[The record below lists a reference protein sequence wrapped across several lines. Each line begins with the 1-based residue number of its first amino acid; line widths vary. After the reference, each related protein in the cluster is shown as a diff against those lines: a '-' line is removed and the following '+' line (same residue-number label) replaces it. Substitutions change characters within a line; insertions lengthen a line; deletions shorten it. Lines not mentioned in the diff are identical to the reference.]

1 MSKNH
6 TSCNKETYGMILRP
20 KSFRKERKTVM
31 KRSMRTWLPKI
42 GATALS
48 MALGVSVLPVL
59 AGGSKVRAAEEWSK
73 NKDNTGLGTSIIGNP
88 DKPKDKDDAW
98 RGNYVLF
105 GTYEGEPIL
114 FRVLDNETEV
124 YGGKTMLL
132 DSDRVLY
139 EEQFD
144 QYIYDGK
151 DYETIY
157 AYLMWD
163 YVDPEVEYDD
173 EDLDLGDGYPYFPW
187 AECDLRDRL
196 NGADFYNKSG
206 VFTDGEKDAIFTSVF
221 QGGTDVRIDEDSEIL
236 LELYDGKTVSLNDK
250 IFLLDA
256 EDVMNPDYG
265 YSSFAGVLP
274 YVEEFEGFDD
284 YDSFDQDIGNIGAF
298 YQGENVDN
306 RIKFDLDGGEACWW
320 LRNTI
325 EVQESPFEE
334 FEEFATP
341 EMVLVAANN
350 GEISRYLVFE
360 IGIGVA
366 PAMNVDLSKVLFSS
380 VIYEANDDMGAT
392 HKLTIIDDDLKI
404 ALTEGEK
411 VTADGSKITVP
422 FTITGE
428 NATQAS
434 VLIIN
439 KEYEAGN
446 INDTNILYYGALE
459 GEGSGTFEL
468 PSDLDVSKWGEEFF
482 VYIIAED
489 INEMEETDYASAPV
503 EVAVPEKKDD
513 DNKTE
518 YTITITSTGNGS
530 AKASVTKAV
539 EGTEVTLTV
548 TPDEGYKF
556 KSYDVV
562 SGGVTITD
570 NKFKVGTA
578 NVEIKVNFEASTS
591 NNNNDN
597 NNNNN
602 SSVTSTPTP
611 TPKPKPAANY
621 TIIQG
626 ADSKWKIGSTT
637 YPMVKIQRS
646 EDDENIINYFTG
658 VTVNGKALM
667 KDTDYTI
674 KEGCIEVSLTEAY
687 MKKLTAGSYNI
698 KIEFTDG
705 SVTTT
710 LTVQAAD
717 KVTTNTT
724 TNTTTSSKSS
734 VKTGETMMYATYGV
748 ALLAAASVLVTASY
762 VVRKRKHVR

>member
-1 MSKNH
+1 
-6 TSCNKETYGMILRP
+6 
-20 KSFRKERKTVM
+20 M

-88 DKPKDKDDAW
+88 DTPEDKDDAW
-98 RGNYVLF
+98 RGDYVYF

-132 DSDRVLY
+132 DSDRILY
-139 EEQFD
+139 WDKFDYYIDGDENWEDYYWENQFFGPFD
-144 QYIYDGK
+144 LDSLIPQALDGTSDSEGYD
-151 DYETIY
+151 E
-157 AYLMWD
+157 
-163 YVDPEVEYDD
+163 PEDD
-173 EDLDLGDGYPYFPW
+173 EDDDYDEENPYPYFPW
-187 AECDLRDRL
+187 EESDLRDAL
-196 NGADFYNKSG
+196 NGSEFLKKDG
-206 VFTDGEKDAIFTSVF
+206 VFTSGEKNAIFTSVF
-221 QGGTDVRIDEDSEIL
+221 EGGTKVNLTEDSEL
-236 LELYDGKTVSLNDK
+236 LLKRFDGTTAPINDK
-250 IFLLDA
+250 IFVLDID
-256 EDVMNPDYG
+256 DVLNPEYG
-265 YSSFAGVLP
+265 YSTVAGMIMAEDP
-274 YVEEFEGFDD
+274 DD
-284 YDSFDQDIGNIGAF
+284 LGIYDDTTV
-298 YQGENVDN
+298 YN
-306 RIKFDLDGGEACWW
+306 RSKLNLDGDDMAWS

-325 EVQESPFEE
+325 KPDLVETFDGSFDAER
-334 FEEFATP
+334 
-341 EMVLVAANN
+341 VLTVANT
-350 GEISRYLVFE
+350 GMIDPLLVFDE
-360 IGIGVA
+360 GNGVA
-366 PAMNVDLSKVLFSS
+366 PALNVDLSKVLFST
-380 VIYEANDDMGAT
+380 VIYEANDEMGAT

-446 INDTNILYYGALE
+446 INDTKILYYGALE

-530 AKASVTKAV
+530 AKASVAKAV

-556 KSYDVV
+556 KSYDVL
-562 SGGVTITD
+562 SGGVTIAND
-570 NKFKVGTA
+570 KFKVGKE

-591 NNNNDN
+591 NNNNTDNKNDN
-597 NNNNN
+597 NKDQ
-602 SSVTSTPTP
+602 SSPTMTP
-611 TPKPKPAANY
+611 TPKPQSEVKY

-626 ADSKWKIGSTT
+626 ADAKWKIGTT
-637 YPMVKIQRS
+637 TLPMVKIQRS
-646 EDDENIINYFTG
+646 ESDELIMDYFSG
-658 VTVNGKALM
+658 VFVNGKALM
-667 KDTDYTI
+667 KETDYTV
-674 KEGCIEVSLTEAY
+674 KDGCIEVTLTDSY
-687 MKKLTAGSYNI
+687 VKKLSAGTYTI
-698 KIEFTDG
+698 RVDFVDG

-717 KVTTNTT
+717 KVT

-734 VKTGETMMYATYGV
+734 VKTGETMMYATYGI
-748 ALLAAASVLVTASY
+748 ALLAAAAGLATASY
-762 VVRKRKHVR
+762 AVRKRKQTK